1 MDVIKATEI
10 AHALYRSHGDKAEAL
25 AAQREHHYRDAGDS
39 EEATYWRTIR
49 GSIRQ
54 MRGANQ
60 S

>member
-1 MDVIKATEI
+1 MDQVKAREI
-10 AHALYRSHGDKAEAL
+10 AHALYRSYGDKAEVL
-25 AAQREHHYRDAGDS
+25 AAQRETQYKDAGDTG
-39 EEATYWRTIR
+39 EATYWRTIR